1 MRNEP
6 SHEALSAL
14 PKLYET
20 EEIPFKDKVIHLH
33 FFIGSSDF
41 YFVEFD
47 GEDLFWG
54 FVVLNAD
61 LQMAEWGY
69 SSFYE
74 LQSINVRGLQ
84 VDCDINWTPR
94 PASEVE
100 LICKA
105 QNWIGHE

>member
-1 MRNEP
+1 MWNKP
-6 SHEALSAL
+6 SHEKLSTL

-20 EEIPFKDKVIHLH
+20 ETTPFKDKVIHLH

-41 YFVEFD
+41 YLVEFD

-54 FVVLNAD
+54 FSILNGD

-74 LQSINVRGLQ
+74 LKSISVRGLE
-84 VDCDINWTPR
+84 VDCDLHWITR
-94 PASEVE
+94 PANQIP

-105 QNWIGHE
+105 QRWTGYE